1 MKKVFRVFGH
11 TDERKMATISKR
23 KGNCRTVNVSVGK
36 VNKLMEKIEELAIV
50 KNYE

>member
-1 MKKVFRVFGH
+1 MN
-11 TDERKMATISKR
+11 EKR
-23 KGNCRTVNVSVGK
+23 LRLVNEKAIAELLDVSVGK

>member
-1 MKKVFRVFGH
+1 MKEKWLRLGSEKAIAELL
-11 TDERKMATISKR
+11 D
-23 KGNCRTVNVSVGK
+23 VSVGK